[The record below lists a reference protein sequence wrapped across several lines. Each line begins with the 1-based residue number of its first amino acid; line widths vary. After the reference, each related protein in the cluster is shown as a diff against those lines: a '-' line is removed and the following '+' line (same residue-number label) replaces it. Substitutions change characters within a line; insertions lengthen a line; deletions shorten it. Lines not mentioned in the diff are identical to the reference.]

1 MHELQQAGAPLL
13 ERLAERFGEHIIRA
27 DGSLDRAG
35 LAAIA
40 FHDDRALADLEAI
53 VHPAVRAEIA
63 RRIDAERGTDNVVVL
78 DTPLLTVASDHDFAA
93 VVVVDVPIEIAVQR
107 LVQQRG
113 MDEADVRARMAKQL
127 TRDERIAVADH
138 VVDNGGDEAALDAEV
153 ERCGRG
159 SNSFRLASPRRGHVR
174 HSSPSSERG
183 RQLRQWESAVRVPRT
198 HRVAYEELGPLAI
211 WLQLGAVR
219 LVGAG
224 RRRRRHGFPQRPPM
238 C

>member
-1 MHELQQAGAPLL
+1 MLLVALTGGIGSGKSAVARRLAALGAVIIDADAIVHELQQAGAPLL

-63 RRIDAERGTDNVVVL
+63 RRIDAERGTDHVVVL
-78 DTPLLTVASDHDFAA
+78 DTPLLTVASDHNFAA

-113 MDEADVRARMAKQL
+113 MDEADVRARIAKQL

-153 ERCGRG
+153 EALWG
-159 SNSFRLASPRRGHVR
+159 
-174 HSSPSSERG
+174 
-183 RQLRQWESAVRVPRT
+183 
-198 HRVAYEELGPLAI
+198 
-211 WLQLGAVR
+211 WLQQLST
-219 LVGAG
+219 
-224 RRRRRHGFPQRPPM
+224 P
-238 C
+238 

>member
-1 MHELQQAGAPLL
+1 MLLIALTGGIGSGKSAVARRLAALGAVIIDADVIVHELQQAGAPLL
-13 ERLAERFGEHIIRA
+13 ARLAERFGEHIIRA

-63 RRIDAERGTDNVVVL
+63 RRIDAERGTDHVVVL
-78 DTPLLTVASDHDFAA
+78 DTPLLTVASDHNFAA

-113 MDEADVRARMAKQL
+113 MDEADVRARIAKQL

-153 ERCGRG
+153 EALWG
-159 SNSFRLASPRRGHVR
+159 
-174 HSSPSSERG
+174 
-183 RQLRQWESAVRVPRT
+183 
-198 HRVAYEELGPLAI
+198 
-211 WLQLGAVR
+211 WLQQLST
-219 LVGAG
+219 
-224 RRRRRHGFPQRPPM
+224 P
-238 C
+238 